1 MLQNK
6 QIGKTTM
13 NKMIRSLRS
22 TLGTAFVLCGCA
34 LTLLSATAV
43 ASDFQAP
50 GGAEQRQH
58 DRKSGRDVDLRGH
71 GFVQDNSDFITIDA
85 QGAGL
90 YTVAVGIDDR
100 GRTVGGY
107 ADERGTLHGFLK
119 DKEAFTVID
128 FPGAA
133 ATFVSRINAQGQ
145 IIGA

>member
-1 MLQNK
+1 
-6 QIGKTTM
+6 M

-43 ASDFQAP
+43 ASDSQAP

-85 QGAGL
+85 PRAGGSL
-90 YTVAVGIDDR
+90 WPSASKIVAG
-100 GRTVGGY
+100 
-107 ADERGTLHGFLK
+107 
-119 DKEAFTVID
+119 
-128 FPGAA
+128 P
-133 ATFVSRINAQGQ
+133 
-145 IIGA
+145 